1 MFTKFLRGFVHIYIT
16 EFSIYHWYNGVENFS
31 CKFRKTF
38 AEENTK
44 KSEGNDIRYCESV
57 FLVVFFVII
66 LAKFRP
72 IEFFRSNREQ
82 LHYVHFCLLSAFLS
96 FAPPIF
102 FIFLFFLQKYYISFS
117 IFYLTFFNVSI
128 YKLFKIHREKRLN
141 ESIDR
146 SLGKISFFNLQTF
159 FFSFNSKKKSWDSH
173 AVFIEKWFF
182 FFFSFLYGH
191 IMNWLNTHRIVSSF
205 TTFFFFFFPFYFD
218 KEVEEEDETTIRTRW
233 DTRGARKQ
241 AVRRLAELE
250 RHPLASMLNTHNLY
264 DLLSIFLL
272 SWQWNVRI
280 HVIYQ
285 VLIISSFYFII
296 GFYNRIFII
305 LYLLLLLYLFIH

>member
-1 MFTKFLRGFVHIYIT
+1 MLEIIKIGVNSNFIFFFFFINMNDVHDVQCLRNFFGVSYIYIT

-182 FFFSFLYGH
+182 FFFFFSLWAHYELIKH
-191 IMNWLNTHRIVSSF
+191 TSHRFFFYYI
-205 TTFFFFFFPFYFD
+205 FFFFFSFLFWQRSRRRGWNDYS
-218 KEVEEEDETTIRTRW
+218 
-233 DTRGARKQ
+233 DTVRHTWGA
-241 AVRRLAELE
+241 E
-250 RHPLASMLNTHNLY
+250 AS
-264 DLLSIFLL
+264 
-272 SWQWNVRI
+272 R
-280 HVIYQ
+280 
-285 VLIISSFYFII
+285 
-296 GFYNRIFII
+296 
-305 LYLLLLLYLFIH
+305 

>member
-159 FFSFNSKKKSWDSH
+159 FF
-173 AVFIEKWFF
+173 
-182 FFFSFLYGH
+182 
-191 IMNWLNTHRIVSSF
+191 
-205 TTFFFFFFPFYFD
+205 
-218 KEVEEEDETTIRTRW
+218 
-233 DTRGARKQ
+233 
-241 AVRRLAELE
+241 
-250 RHPLASMLNTHNLY
+250 
-264 DLLSIFLL
+264 
-272 SWQWNVRI
+272 
-280 HVIYQ
+280 
-285 VLIISSFYFII
+285 
-296 GFYNRIFII
+296 
-305 LYLLLLLYLFIH
+305 